1 MSLYIKMPRKFS
13 YKVFKDYAK
22 RYKISLSYEDDI
34 KRRTKTMKMLSDEIK
49 EFETLNNIVSDIK
62 YIP

>member
-1 MSLYIKMPRKFS
+1 MPRAFS

-22 RYKISLSYEDDI
+22 RYKISLSYVDDI
-34 KRRTKTMKMLSDEIK
+34 KRHTKTMKMLSDEIK

>member
-1 MSLYIKMPRKFS
+1 MPRAFS

-34 KRRTKTMKMLSDEIK
+34 QRRTKTMKMQSDEIK